1 MALVKVNDFYPTYNE
16 EYSDLEYVENFD
28 VYAEG
33 REKVG
38 KVSDILVDEDTGR
51 LRYLVVDTG
60 FWIFGKKVL
69 LPIGRAR
76 VDYGD
81 KEVYASGLTKE
92 QVENLPNFD
101 ELEKVDYDY
110 EEQVRGIY
118 RPMAATSGMTQS
130 TTDYDRST
138 YNYEQEPSLY
148 DVDEQD
154 NQTLKL
160 YEERLVANKQRRKA
174 GEVSIGKHV
183 ETDTARVAIPIEK
196 ERVVIERTNPSS
208 TTTSNPTGAFREG
221 EVARMELYEETPD
234 IHKEAVV
241 REEVRVKKVV
251 DRDTVESKE
260 TVRREEL
267 DIDTDGRPID
277 ERKI

>member
-16 EYSDLEYVENFD
+16 EYSDLDYVENFD

-38 KVSDILVDEDTGR
+38 TVSDILVDEDTGR

-76 VDYGD
+76 VDY
-81 KEVYASGLTKE
+81 
-92 QVENLPNFD
+92 
-101 ELEKVDYDY
+101 
-110 EEQVRGIY
+110 EEQVHGIY
-118 RPMAATSGMTQS
+118 RPMTATSGMTQS

-183 ETDTARVAIPIEK
+183 ETETARVAVPVEK

-251 DRDTVESKE
+251 DRDTVEAQEK
-260 TVRREEL
+260 VRREEL